1 LFTKKLTK
9 EYINK
14 LPYNDFVGLI
24 NQWNCLPGAYVSLSQ
39 WICYSNLNSKS
50 NILEV
55 GCTTGFA
62 SREIAKTTKCSGVG
76 IDISE
81 VSVNSAIYNKKIY
94 APDVNIDYIVS
105 DGYKHK
111 TEQKFSHVIVGGCLQ
126 FFEDPNRMMIKLIS
140 MLNDGGY
147 VLASPFFV
155 TKPIPKTLISK
166 AEKVFDF
173 TPTTTNYKNTMKLY
187 DKLEI
192 IYEDKRNL
200 KKETKD
206 ELNFYC
212 TCTVNRVSEELNI
225 KDKAILKAIYNRLY
239 LIKKTSNDLRPYQ
252 NYSVLVLRY
261 EKSVYPNR
269 FVELF

>member
-1 LFTKKLTK
+1 
-9 EYINK
+9 
-14 LPYNDFVGLI
+14 
-24 NQWNCLPGAYVSLSQ
+24 
-39 WICYSNLNSKS
+39 
-50 NILEV
+50 
-55 GCTTGFA
+55 
-62 SREIAKTTKCSGVG
+62 
-76 IDISE
+76 
-81 VSVNSAIYNKKIY
+81 
-94 APDVNIDYIVS
+94 
-105 DGYKHK
+105 
-111 TEQKFSHVIVGGCLQ
+111 
-126 FFEDPNRMMIKLIS
+126 
-140 MLNDGGY
+140 
-147 VLASPFFV
+147 
-155 TKPIPKTLISK
+155 
-166 AEKVFDF
+166 
-173 TPTTTNYKNTMKLY
+173 MKLY